1 MLWFDK
7 KSISNQHAASTIVCE
22 RNHKS
27 IKRYFKETAAKM
39 RPTLLLLYYWTHGSV
54 ADKKVEATKLAW
66 LSWWKQS
73 HQCSSLNN
81 QHSFYI
87 KVTSTYIVYYIV
99 LIKESPNGKSE
110 SYDRLGI
117 EYADFDNKHNA
128 KPHLS
133 SKSAYSIPNHK
144 IRFSIGWF
152 FYQNCV

>member
-1 MLWFDK
+1 MALVFWVSDPLIDRFYKSLSIKGSVTEKQRSHKLLWMLWFDE
-7 KSISNQHAASTIVCE
+7 KSISNQHAASSIVCE

-110 SYDRLGI
+110 SNRM
-117 EYADFDNKHNA
+117 
-128 KPHLS
+128 
-133 SKSAYSIPNHK
+133 
-144 IRFSIGWF
+144 IG
-152 FYQNCV
+152 YL